1 MANTYLG
8 AAFNTYKAAA
18 ENFRI
23 PYWDWASVPR
33 MPDVVN
39 APTVTINAPSGVQNV
54 SNPLLQYQF
63 QNFPLDEKYF
73 PSSPQNATDWYLA
86 SYPRTVRS
94 PDTDGSGSDF
104 EQANKVLEN
113 DNLKYQAVSTLTAQP
128 SDSIMDCG

>member
-1 MANTYLG
+1 
-8 AAFNTYKAAA
+8 
-18 ENFRI
+18 
-23 PYWDWASVPR
+23 

-39 APTVTINAPSGVQNV
+39 ALTVTIKTPFGVQNV

-73 PSSPQNATDWYLA
+73 PSSPQKATDWYLA

-104 EQANKVLEN
+104 GHANKVLEN
-113 DNLKYQAVSTLTAQP
+113 DNLKYQAVSALTFQP
-128 SDSIMDCG
+128 SEPIMDFG